1 MNTTVTTSIFRKRL
15 FIVRI
20 HDQHGALLIVVVV
33 IAAHVRLNV
42 LVFFIFVSL
51 AAFVHLR
58 IIFSI

>member
-1 MNTTVTTSIFRKRL
+1 MNTTVSTSIFGQRL

-20 HDQHGALLIVVVV
+20 HDQHGALLIVV
-33 IAAHVRLNV
+33 AHVRLNV

-58 IIFSI
+58 LIFSI